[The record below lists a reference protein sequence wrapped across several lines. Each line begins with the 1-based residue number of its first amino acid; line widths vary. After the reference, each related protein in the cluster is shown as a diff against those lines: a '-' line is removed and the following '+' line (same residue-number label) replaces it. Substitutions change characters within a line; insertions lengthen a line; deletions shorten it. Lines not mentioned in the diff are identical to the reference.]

1 MSSFPQS
8 YTDALQKTQQNTFFL
23 LKQIILCL
31 CSKPGVFSI
40 MILTVSAMLLSHCD
54 TYRFCHFS
62 FSILIDSDEEPLVPI
77 EAEDSESDVCSY
89 LFPVNMTPGRPYN
102 NCSFIVAVACS
113 Y

>member
-1 MSSFPQS
+1 
-8 YTDALQKTQQNTFFL
+8 
-23 LKQIILCL
+23 
-31 CSKPGVFSI
+31 
-40 MILTVSAMLLSHCD
+40 MILTVSAMLSPCD
-54 TYRFCHFS
+54 TYLICYFS

-89 LFPVNMTPGRPYN
+89 LFPVTMTPRRPYN

>member
-1 MSSFPQS
+1 
-8 YTDALQKTQQNTFFL
+8 
-23 LKQIILCL
+23 
-31 CSKPGVFSI
+31 
-40 MILTVSAMLLSHCD
+40 MILTVSAMLSHCD

-89 LFPVNMTPGRPYN
+89 LFLVTVTLEDRIKIIV
-102 NCSFIVAVACS
+102 FIVAVACS

>member
-1 MSSFPQS
+1 MSSFPES

-23 LKQIILCL
+23 LKQIIM
-31 CSKPGVFSI
+31 CSKPGVFFI
-40 MILTVSAMLLSHCD
+40 MILTVSAMLSHCN
-54 TYRFCHFS
+54 TYLFCHFY

-89 LFPVNMTPGRPYN
+89 LFPVNMTRGRPYN

>member
-1 MSSFPQS
+1 
-8 YTDALQKTQQNTFFL
+8 
-23 LKQIILCL
+23 
-31 CSKPGVFSI
+31 
-40 MILTVSAMLLSHCD
+40 MILTVSAMLSHCD

-89 LFPVNMTPGRPYN
+89 LFSVTMTLARPYKN
-102 NCSFIVAVACS
+102 NSFIVAVPCS